1 MVVAAASYQQQQRN
15 LGKIGRTPGELVFQ
29 VSVSAATAAAAAT
42 DWKRTTRIGGGGNSV
57 GFVLGLGV

>member
-15 LGKIGRTPGELVFQ
+15 LGEIGRTPGELVFQ
-29 VSVSAATAAAAAT
+29 VSVSAATAAAAT